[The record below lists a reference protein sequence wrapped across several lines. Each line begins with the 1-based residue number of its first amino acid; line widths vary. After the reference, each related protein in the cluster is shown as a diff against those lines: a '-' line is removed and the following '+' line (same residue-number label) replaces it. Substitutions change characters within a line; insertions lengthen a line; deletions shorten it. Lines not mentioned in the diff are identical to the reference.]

1 MYTNVNA
8 HQTGRVAVQTSTL
21 QFINLDFGSDPDQAT
36 ITREYEMLNFFI
48 KSVKWITI
56 WFAILAAALALLI
69 WSITFHPPALQ
80 EEVVVNHTDAKVLKS
95 GQKVKIL
102 SWNVQY
108 MSGKKYEFWYDRL
121 DGDGPD
127 IRASK
132 ADIAQTFNQV
142 AQLIIEQNPDVILLQ
157 ELHDNAKRTDYEDQL
172 QRLLVMLP
180 AEYNNYSE
188 TFYWQAGFVPLPQIM
203 GSVGM
208 KLAVISKYKLGDALR
223 HQLATIKTDPVSDQ
237 FNFRR
242 AIQEVSLP
250 VTGGNKL
257 TLMNTHFD
265 AFAQGSDTMQQQVSY
280 LQRLLNSKN
289 KNGESWIIA
298 GDFNLLPPGQYEN
311 MDAIAR
317 TYYQPDS
324 EFARIY
330 DQFNVIPTIEQANG
344 QDASHWF
351 THFPNRKE
359 VSGPDRTIDYFVYSN
374 HMQVSDAKVIQQN
387 TLHIS
392 DHLPMIAT
400 ITLP

>member
-1 MYTNVNA
+1 MTYNVNH
-8 HQTGRVAVQTSTL
+8 HQTGRIAMQARTL
-21 QFINLDFGSDPDQAT
+21 LLIPPDIT
-36 ITREYEMLNFFI
+36 IREWKMLNFLI
-48 KSVKWITI
+48 RSVKWTVIRLI
-56 WFAILAAALALLI
+56 FLAAALALLI

-80 EEVVVNHTDAKVLKS
+80 AEAAVNKANAPVLEAGQQVKV
-95 GQKVKIL
+95 L

-108 MSGKKYEFWYDRL
+108 MAGKNYEFWYDRL

-127 IRASK
+127 IRPIKS
-132 ADIAQTFNQV
+132 DIEQTFNQV
-142 AQLIIEQNPDVILLQ
+142 AELIIEQNPDVILLQ

-172 QRLLVMLP
+172 QRLLAMLP

-188 TFYWQAGFVPLPQIM
+188 AFYWQASFVPLPQIM

-223 HQLATIKTDPVSDQ
+223 HQLASIKTDPVTDQ

-250 VTGGNKL
+250 VAGGNKL

-280 LQRLLNSKN
+280 LQRLLKGKN
-289 KNGESWIIA
+289 ENGESWIIA

-311 MDAIAR
+311 LDATAR
-317 TYYQPDS
+317 HYYQANS
-324 EFARIY
+324 EFSLIY
-330 DQFNVIPTIEQANG
+330 DQFNVIPSVENATGPN
-344 QDASHWF
+344 ASNWF

-359 VSGPDRTIDYFVYSN
+359 VSGPDRTIDYFVYSD
-374 HMQVSDAKVIQQN
+374 HVQAGDAQVIQQN
-387 TLHIS
+387 TWHIS
-392 DHLPMIAT
+392 DHLPMIVT
-400 ITLP
+400 IKLP

>member
-1 MYTNVNA
+1 
-8 HQTGRVAVQTSTL
+8 
-21 QFINLDFGSDPDQAT
+21 
-36 ITREYEMLNFFI
+36 MLNI
-48 KSVKWITI
+48 LMKSVKWI
-56 WFAILAAALALLI
+56 AISLVALVIALAILI

-80 EEVVVNHTDAKVLKS
+80 DEAVINQTGAPVLKP
-95 GQKVKIL
+95 GQQVKVL
-102 SWNVQY
+102 SWNLQY
-108 MSGKKYEFWYDRL
+108 MSGKNYEFWYDRL

-132 ADIAQTFNQV
+132 ADIDQTFDQV

-172 QRLLVMLP
+172 QRLLSMLP
-180 AEYNNYSE
+180 TEYNNYSE
-188 TFYWQAGFVPLPQIM
+188 TFYWQASFVPLPQIM

-223 HQLATIKTDPVSDQ
+223 HQLAAIKTDPVSDQ

-250 VTGGNKL
+250 ILGGNKL

-280 LQRLLNSKN
+280 LQQLLSDKN
-289 KNGESWIIA
+289 ANEESWIIA

-311 MDAIAR
+311 MDATAR

-330 DQFNVIPTIEQANG
+330 DQFNVIPSIEQANG
-344 QDASHWF
+344 ADAKDWF
-351 THFPNRKE
+351 THFPNRSE
-359 VSGPDRTIDYFVYSN
+359 VSAPDRTIDYFVYSD
-374 HMQVSDAKVIQQN
+374 HMLVNDAKVLQQN
-387 TLHIS
+387 TWDIS

-400 ITLP
+400 IKLP